1 MTSTSILRH
10 FVQAYNLSA
19 SSENKIHDD
28 AVAKKF
34 GFQGGLVPGVE
45 VYAYMIYP
53 MLQHFGEEWLH
64 SGYAECRLLKPVYD
78 GARTD
83 ISGDFSDENLSL
95 VVESSGEKCAT
106 GLASIS
112 NGSHQSKKTK
122 FQEVELPEF
131 EKRPKASKVSL
142 PIGKTLGTFKQ
153 IMSEDDQI
161 QYLQDVS
168 EPSGIFKKEKIIH
181 PGWILRM
188 ANRALSMNVL
198 LGPWIHVGSKIQNIE
213 AAYIGQTIAAHSEV
227 TDLYERKGHNFV
239 EIDVSVIGE
248 RDVFLT
254 HIQHTAI
261 YRPRQV
267 TEAA

>member
-1 MTSTSILRH
+1 
-10 FVQAYNLSA
+10 
-19 SSENKIHDD
+19 
-28 AVAKKF
+28 
-34 GFQGGLVPGVE
+34 
-45 VYAYMIYP
+45 
-53 MLQHFGEEWLH
+53 
-64 SGYAECRLLKPVYD
+64 
-78 GARTD
+78 
-83 ISGDFSDENLSL
+83 
-95 VVESSGEKCAT
+95 
-106 GLASIS
+106 
-112 NGSHQSKKTK
+112 
-122 FQEVELPEF
+122 
-131 EKRPKASKVSL
+131 
-142 PIGKTLGTFKQ
+142 
-153 IMSEDDQI
+153 
-161 QYLQDVS
+161 
-168 EPSGIFKKEKIIH
+168 
-181 PGWILRM
+181 M